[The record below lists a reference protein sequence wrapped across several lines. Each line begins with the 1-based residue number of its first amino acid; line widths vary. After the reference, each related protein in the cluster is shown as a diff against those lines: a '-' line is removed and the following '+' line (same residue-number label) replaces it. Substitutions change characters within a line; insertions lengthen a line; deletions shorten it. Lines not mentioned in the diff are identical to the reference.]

1 MVDHA
6 RDEKHSI
13 DVEKDAASRTESVV
27 SLRDEETT
35 GFFSHP
41 RFKALLT
48 WGVEERGL
56 SFLPQHVGLHLTL
69 TLTPRYCPRS
79 G

>member
-1 MVDHA
+1 MADPA

-13 DVEKDAASRTESVV
+13 DVEKDAASRTDSVA

-35 GFFSHP
+35 GFFAHP

-48 WGVEERGL
+48 WGVEERGPFFFA
-56 SFLPQHVGLHLTL
+56 STHWPPSHS
-69 TLTPRYCPRS
+69 PSSRDCPRS

>member
-1 MVDHA
+1 MADPA

-13 DVEKDAASRTESVV
+13 DVEKDAASRTDSVA

-35 GFFSHP
+35 GFFAHP

-48 WGVEERGL
+48 WGVEERGP
-56 SFLPQHVGLHLTL
+56 SFFASAH
-69 TLTPRYCPRS
+69 
-79 G
+79 